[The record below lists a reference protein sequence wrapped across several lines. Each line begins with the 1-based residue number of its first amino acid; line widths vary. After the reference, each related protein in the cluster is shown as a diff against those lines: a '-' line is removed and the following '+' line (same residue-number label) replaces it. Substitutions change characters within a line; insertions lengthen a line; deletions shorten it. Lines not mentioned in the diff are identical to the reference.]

1 MTLTLFRDSGS
12 VLDSGQGPYYFLKTN
27 RLPRIRNTD
36 LSLHSTVQYT
46 QSTVQVGSGT
56 VHAGKGTVHAGK
68 GTVQVGLGTVQVRS
82 STFII
87 QYRYGQ
93 VQVQV
98 HSEYST
104 GTVRYRFKCIQSK
117 V

>member
-56 VHAGKGTVHAGK
+56 VHAGKGTV
-68 GTVQVGLGTVQVRS
+68 QVGLGTVQVRS

>member
-1 MTLTLFRDSGS
+1 MTLSLFRDSGS
-12 VLDSGQGPYYFLKTN
+12 VLDSGQGSNYFLKTN
-27 RLPRIRNTD
+27 HLPRIRNTD

-46 QSTVQVGSGT
+46 QSTVQVGS
-56 VHAGKGTVHAGK
+56 GTVHAGK

-104 GTVRYRFKCIQSK
+104 GTGSSAFRVQ
-117 V
+117 

>member
-12 VLDSGQGPYYFLKTN
+12 VLDSGQGSNYFLKTN

-46 QSTVQVGSGT
+46 QSTVQVGS
-56 VHAGKGTVHAGK
+56 GTVHAGK

>member
-1 MTLTLFRDSGS
+1 MTLSLFRDSGS
-12 VLDSGQGPYYFLKTN
+12 VLDSGQGSNYFLKTN

-46 QSTVQVGSGT
+46 QSTVQVGS
-56 VHAGKGTVHAGK
+56 GTVHAGK

>member
-56 VHAGKGTVHAGK
+56 VQVGKGTVHAGKGTVHAGK

-82 STFII
+82 GTFII

-98 HSEYST
+98 HS
-104 GTVRYRFKCIQSK
+104 
-117 V
+117 